1 MICTSPERAGP
12 VRANGLP
19 VRPWV
24 APSPLW
30 PRLQGRR
37 TMNAWQ
43 LGLVQACTGR
53 SEARRG
59 PESSA
64 CVLLHPPMPPEGM
77 GTPPVGLTVRWL
89 GLLAVGRPYGA
100 GRAGPLD
107 CWLWASRARK
117 EHLGVVQAGATT
129 SQQVAAHE
137 RGGPTRSGGR
147 AASWVGARFSSAVSA
162 RFPRRILAK
171 VFFGAEKKTRAP
183 ALGWFPA

>member
-1 MICTSPERAGP
+1 
-12 VRANGLP
+12 
-19 VRPWV
+19 
-24 APSPLW
+24 
-30 PRLQGRR
+30 
-37 TMNAWQ
+37 MNAWQ

-129 SQQVAAHE
+129 SQQAAH
-137 RGGPTRSGGR
+137 GSGGATTEVLRGRFVGLVPAFLGGFRSFSTYFSACKKKHEHR
-147 AASWVGARFSSAVSA
+147 AQV
-162 RFPRRILAK
+162 
-171 VFFGAEKKTRAP
+171 
-183 ALGWFPA
+183 GWFPA